1 MCVGAHRSDR
11 PTSRPTN
18 QSIISGLELL
28 PPQRSSRQ
36 GPCGCELL
44 DSSLKSHFAAIG
56 AKVQRLAAAAAS
68 MEASRTSRQA
78 KRKREAKGG
87 APMMGSG
94 VSGSKNSTPSASAS
108 SRQLKGR
115 QAAAGGEGK
124 EAEAGTG
131 EEEGQDEEEEANK
144 ARRDY
149 RPDIVH
155 QCLLTLMASPLNSA
169 GKLLVYIRTK
179 DSQLIEVSPQ
189 LTVPARYEEFEK
201 LIVFL
206 LNKRVVKASEANTA
220 LLRIIKND
228 LPSYMPPNSRKIGF
242 SVQGTPLGVGQL
254 AQSLSTSRPSVVVIG
269 AVAKGDPAPKC
280 DFVEELCSISSH
292 SLTAATCCAKLC
304 AEVHHAWARIDNE

>member
-1 MCVGAHRSDR
+1 MENHFVASTREERLSGHSLIVILESA
-11 PTSRPTN
+11 
-18 QSIISGLELL
+18 GLELL

-36 GPCGCELL
+36 GPRGCELL

-78 KRKREAKGG
+78 KRKREAKGA
-87 APMMGSG
+87 APSGMGSG
-94 VSGSKNSTPSASAS
+94 GVGGSKHSNPSAS
-108 SRQLKGR
+108 GR

-124 EAEAGTG
+124 E
-131 EEEGQDEEEEANK
+131 EEEGQHEEEEEEASK